1 MSNLLVQNI
10 KHTNA
15 TQSIAVDA
23 SGNVTA
29 SGNTSVGGT
38 LGVTGV
44 HTVGNNAIFG
54 SEGGAV
60 TQNLVQGIAK
70 VWAKCDEH
78 SVEDSL
84 NVTSSTDHGTGDYTI
99 TIANDMQ
106 RVEYSLTISS
116 LAVENKISAMATGS
130 YRRECLNSSG
140 SVVNVNFVNS
150 TVHGDL
156 A

>member
-10 KHTNA
+10 KHTNNTTAA
-15 TQSIAVDA
+15 TVSSSGGVAVA
-23 SGNVTA
+23 
-29 SGNTSVGGT
+29 GT
-38 LGVTGV
+38 LAVTGI
-44 HTVGNNAIFG
+44 HTVGNNAILG

-78 SVEDSL
+78 TIEDSF
-84 NVTSSTDHGTGDYTI
+84 NVTSSTDEGTGLYTI

-116 LAVENKISAMATGS
+116 LADQTGIKAMATGS
-130 YRRECLNSSG
+130 YRRECSNSSG
-140 SVVNVNFVNS
+140 TAVDVNFVNS

>member
-10 KHTNA
+10 KHTNNTTAA
-15 TQSIAVDA
+15 TVNSSGGVAVA
-23 SGNVTA
+23 
-29 SGNTSVGGT
+29 GT
-38 LGVTGV
+38 LAVTGG
-44 HTVGNNAIFG
+44 HTVGNNAILG

-78 SVEDSL
+78 TIEDSH

-116 LAVENKISAMATGS
+116 LATQNQITAMATGS
-130 YRRECLNSSG
+130 YRRECSNSG
-140 SVVNVNFVNS
+140 GTVVDVNFVNS